1 MSTPAASEATSP
13 EGIPGTTT
21 AAENNADASTTMK
34 PESGPTAT
42 TVVASES
49 TPPEPRKT
57 DTKNGITQSI
67 PPSHILE
74 DGRLIYLPAPNAV
87 ERSRFFE
94 RSIARHGLLQADME
108 KCDHSDDTNKNK
120 TKQDVQNILGGDPD
134 EEKKKKN
141 EQQPDDGDNDDGE
154 TSTKKDKTAPKIH
167 PLAVASARIQS
178 NGLNELNRA
187 INLAT
192 LVNTGEFFS
201 YTNVVDPSYETDA
214 TATVKAVAA
223 ATTTSSSD
231 KSSGDGS
238 PTSTTA
244 ASSSSAAAAAA
255 AAVTYYS
262 TEATAQRTEALFSLK
277 RKRGQF
283 EKASEV
289 LERHEQRLWAGIQAQ
304 SVIDRRLFQLRQQWR
319 LVAPEHGTRARL
331 HAARTN
337 EVRITHCT
345 ALVHYTSGCNRLQ
358 SSIAVVHI
366 P

>member
-1 MSTPAASEATSP
+1 MSTPAAGDAINT
-13 EGIPGTTT
+13 EGLSANI
-21 AAENNADASTTMK
+21 ENADASTMK
-34 PESGPTAT
+34 PESGPTT
-42 TVVASES
+42 TVVSE
-49 TPPEPRKT
+49 PKNPEPWKL

-74 DGRLIYLPAPNAV
+74 DGRLIYLPPPNAA

-94 RSIARHGLLQADME
+94 RSIARHGLLQGDME
-108 KCDHSDDTNKNK
+108 KSDHSDDKNKSK
-120 TKQDVQNILGGDPD
+120 TKQDVQNVLGGDQ
-134 EEKKKKN
+134 EE
-141 EQQPDDGDNDDGE
+141 EQKEQPDNDK
-154 TSTKKDKTAPKIH
+154 TNKKDKTAPKIH

-214 TATVKAVAA
+214 TATVKAA
-223 ATTTSSSD
+223 ATTTSSD
-231 KSSGDGS
+231 KSSGDGG
-238 PTSTTA
+238 PTSDAA
-244 ASSSSAAAAAA
+244 ASSSSAAAAA
-255 AAVTYYS
+255 TYYS
-262 TEATAQRTEALFSLK
+262 AEATAQRTEALFSLK

-304 SVIDRRLFQLRQQWR
+304 HVIDQRLFQLRQQWR

-337 EVRITHCT
+337 EVRTNV
-345 ALVHYTSGCNRLQ
+345 ALVH
-358 SSIAVVHI
+358 
-366 P
+366 

>member
-1 MSTPAASEATSP
+1 MSTPVVGDATNT
-13 EGIPGTTT
+13 EGISGTTR
-21 AAENNADASTTMK
+21 ENNADASTTTTMK

-42 TVVASES
+42 AVVVSES
-49 TPPEPRKT
+49 NPPEPRDT

-74 DGRLIYLPAPNAV
+74 DGRLIYLPVPNAA

-108 KCDHSDDTNKNK
+108 KSDHSDDKNKRK
-120 TKQDVQNILGGDPD
+120 TKQDVQNVLGGDPD
-134 EEKKKKN
+134 EEKKKK
-141 EQQPDDGDNDDGE
+141 EQPDNDDDDDDE
-154 TSTKKDKTAPKIH
+154 TNTKKDKTAPKIH

-214 TATVKAVAA
+214 TATVKAAAA
-223 ATTTSSSD
+223 ATTTSNSD

-238 PTSTTA
+238 PTSATA

-255 AAVTYYS
+255 ATYYS
-262 TEATAQRTEALFSLK
+262 AEATAQRTEALFSLK

-304 SVIDRRLFQLRQQWR
+304 HVIDRRLFQLRQQWR

-337 EVRITHCT
+337 EVRIKPRTSALLNHC
-345 ALVHYTSGCNRLQ
+345 SGHNRYLR
-358 SSIAVVHI
+358 SSIGVDHSV
-366 P
+366 